1 MQSATLSHCR
11 WQNWQRHLSISEMT
25 FLCRFTHTVIK
36 YSRLRRLILIGNEK
50 GWNSAFDSLP
60 EPECFSDALLAV
72 APCGNRCISARRNPA
87 APLIASTWMWP
98 VGSNR
103 GDNWQQRIDRC
114 HRRVRRESAGR
125 HPDVAKMFGS
135 ALGVCA
141 RETFD
146 NSGERLGGRRGTSRM
161 SFPTVSWI

>member
-1 MQSATLSHCR
+1 MQSGTLSHCR
-11 WQNWQRHLSISEMT
+11 WQKWQRHLSISEMT

-36 YSRLRRLILIGNEK
+36 YSRLWRLILIGNEK
-50 GWNSAFDSLP
+50 SWNSALTACRSLNV
-60 EPECFSDALLAV
+60 SDALAV
-72 APCGNRCISARRNPA
+72 PPWGNRCISARRNPA

-98 VGSNR
+98 VGSNT

-141 RETFD
+141 RKTFD
-146 NSGERLGGRRGTSRM
+146 NSGERLGGRLGTSRM